1 MSLIND
7 PVPGGSTNYGKIL
20 PLQTH
25 YSANQPYWLRAGVP
39 ITTPVV
45 FADGITVSGGIG
57 VPTGDVAIVE
67 GSLTVVAGGIGVQG
81 EIISHG
87 GMTNDGAPITSVGQ
101 DIIAT
106 EGGQVTA
113 FDGVNCRVKMA
124 TENQALA
131 YVEMTGNT
139 DDGPAIRLAVGGGSA
154 VAPYETYKFG
164 IYANQGGVSPY
175 VEALTV
181 DVDAVVKIAGAPVA
195 RPSLVPFVGVSG
207 LSITVPT
214 GAPTVISD
222 EFSVIENHS
231 YRITLQSEII
241 SGDTNAGSYVELD
254 AYVPTNYI
262 SLGRQIGGPNNSN
275 GAMAYSAVFKAT
287 ANASNCVV
295 KALNAT
301 IASATLVL
309 NPSDASFNPGILV
322 EDLGIM

>member
-7 PVPGGSTNYGKIL
+7 PAPGGSTNYGKIL

-45 FADGITVSGGIG
+45 FADGITV
-57 VPTGDVAIVE
+57 T
-67 GSLTVVAGGIGVQG
+67 G
-81 EIISHG
+81 EIISHT
-87 GMTNDGAPITSVGQ
+87 GMTNDGGAITSVGQ
-101 DIIAT
+101 SIVAT
-106 EGGQVTA
+106 EGGQVVANNGNCVISLGAVDNEEA
-113 FDGVNCRVKMA
+113 FLEITGNSDSGKAVRIAMGGSSA
-124 TENQALA
+124 AAPYTENL
-131 YVEMTGNT
+131 
-139 DDGPAIRLAVGGGSA
+139 
-154 VAPYETYKFG
+154 FG
-164 IYANQGGVSPY
+164 IYATSGGSY
-175 VEALTV
+175 TEALTV
-181 DVDAVVKIAGAPVA
+181 DENAVVKIAGAPVA

-214 GAPTVISD
+214 GAPTVISG
-222 EFSVIENHS
+222 EFSVVENHS

-287 ANASNCVV
+287 ADASNCVV

-301 IASATLVL
+301 IASATLLL

-322 EDLGIM
+322 EDLGVM